1 MSIYKSPAGEKAV
14 MDLYDGVL
22 AHWPVPYET
31 RMIPTRHGD
40 TFAIVSGDAD
50 APPLVLL
57 HGAAGNCATWRA
69 DVASYSQRYHVVA
82 LDLPGEAGK
91 SAPNRPAW
99 DGPAFADWLTDVF
112 DALDIDQAVLVG
124 MSQGGWT
131 ALKFAVTCPARVH
144 RLVLICPGGVTVGK
158 VSAFLWM
165 MVLGVLG
172 PWGARRTVRMLFAR
186 QPIPD
191 GVEDI
196 LTTVM
201 SHFKPRVGIPVI
213 FTDEELRRL
222 TMPVYLIGGD
232 QDALFDNEK
241 TALRLRGL
249 VPDLTVKIVP
259 GAGHAILQTVGPIMG
274 FLSDVA

>member
-1 MSIYKSPAGEKAV
+1 MSIYKSPAREKAV

-57 HGAAGNCATWRA
+57 HGAAGNCATWGA

-259 GAGHAILQTVGPIMG
+259 GAGHAILQTVGPIME